1 MIKNI
6 IIVSII
12 VIIIFKLK
20 KKIKERFAVSTD
32 CECRLAAS
40 TEGNTDS
47 CSSHGYQIDWCYTNG
62 KCTDSGIENNDW
74 GYSTK
79 RSKGASHWSKCEMK
93 DSKGIA
99 VKQVNPKY
107 ALISKGELTAIKNM
121 GIVSNNLFN
130 AGTGGA
136 TKLVVDNLTVG
147 GDDTFTVGNQKYS
160 EWKALQQTTFN
171 QNLKNFKD
179 TTYTTKIAELLSKID
194 NLEKKINKLSKVV
207 AYHKHDLDTVETMIG
222 YGSGVLGSGTS
233 AQIPKSTKIPFIYTI
248 KKRVDSSR
256 AEPAESSIKKLNLR
270 DAISKF
276 NTRDDYYIVNYRKPQ
291 PQGYQGRTVTTA
303 EISDEPA
310 SNLELHSKTG
320 NDNANI
326 MQTKTGAWKYLKN
339 SDLNYGLVDGN

>member
-12 VIIIFKLK
+12 FIIIFIL
-20 KKIKERFAVSTD
+20 KIKNKEKFTDSTD
-32 CECRLAAS
+32 CECRVAAS

-62 KCTDSGIENNDW
+62 KCRDSGIENNDW
-74 GYSTK
+74 GFSTK
-79 RSKGASHWSKCEMK
+79 RSKGDSYWSKCEMK

-160 EWKALQQTTFN
+160 DWKTLQQNTFN
-171 QNLKNFKD
+171 QNLKSFKD
-179 TTYTTKIAELLSKID
+179 STYTPKIEELLSKIN
-194 NLEKKINKLSKVV
+194 NLEKKIKKLSKVV
-207 AYHKHDLDTVETMIG
+207 AYHKHDLSTIETMWA
-222 YGSGVLGSGTS
+222 SSSVSGSGTS
-233 AQIPKSTKIPFIYTI
+233 VTSTQIPKSTTTPFIYTI
-248 KKRVDSSR
+248 KERDTGNAGSL
-256 AEPAESSIKKLNLR
+256 AYNSIIKLNLR
-270 DAISKF
+270 DAISKYY
-276 NTRDDYYIVNYRKPQ
+276 TKDDYYIVNYSKPDTN
-291 PQGYQGRTVTTA
+291 GSVVDNDIKD
-303 EISDEPA
+303 ISTI
-310 SNLELHSKTG
+310 SVNLHSKTG
-320 NDNANI
+320 NDNTNI
-326 MQTKTGAWKYLKN
+326 LAKARNTGHYFKN
-339 SDLNYGLVDGN
+339 SHFKYGLVDGN